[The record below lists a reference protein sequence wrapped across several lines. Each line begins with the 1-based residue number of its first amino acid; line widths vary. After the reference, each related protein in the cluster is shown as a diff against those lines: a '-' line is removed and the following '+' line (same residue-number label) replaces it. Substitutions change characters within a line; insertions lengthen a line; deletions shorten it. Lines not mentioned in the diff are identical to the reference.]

1 MVYHPSM
8 VPWVSVIDE
17 AAHERGLRPKNDNLN
32 NDTSQQ
38 SSMKPR
44 TNAD

>member
-1 MVYHPSM
+1 MHDAERLRNL
-8 VPWVSVIDE
+8 VIDE
-17 AAHERGLRPKNDNLN
+17 AAHERGLRRVDREGPGGLFG
-32 NDTSQQ
+32 T